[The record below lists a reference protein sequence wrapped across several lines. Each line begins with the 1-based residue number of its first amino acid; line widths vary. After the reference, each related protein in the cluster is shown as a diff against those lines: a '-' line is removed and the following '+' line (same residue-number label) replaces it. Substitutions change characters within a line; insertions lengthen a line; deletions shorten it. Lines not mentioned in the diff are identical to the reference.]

1 MFAPCLVLITAG
13 LVLLAMATTRSGLI
27 LSAIVFGTGFG
38 TAYPV
43 FAAYVTHGVREDR
56 RGAAFGAILAAF
68 DTGIGTGSSSLGW
81 LVANF
86 GYGTAFGVAAALS
99 ALALPAFFLADRQ
112 VGLQAAPT
120 ASPAGVPRPPSP
132 IVRMPDRAR
141 RNPDGGE
148 PASNRRRDGMASE
161 DLSPR
166 GAGLDVSPTL

>member
-1 MFAPCLVLITAG
+1 MFGPLGDRFGYRRVFAPCLVLITAG

-81 LVANF
+81 LVATF
-86 GYGTAFGVAAALS
+86 GYGTAFGIAAGCRRSRCRRSFRRSAGGTASRHQQVAAGVTAG
-99 ALALPAFFLADRQ
+99 APGADHW
-112 VGLQAAPT
+112 
-120 ASPAGVPRPPSP
+120 
-132 IVRMPDRAR
+132 
-141 RNPDGGE
+141 
-148 PASNRRRDGMASE
+148 
-161 DLSPR
+161 DL
-166 GAGLDVSPTL
+166 